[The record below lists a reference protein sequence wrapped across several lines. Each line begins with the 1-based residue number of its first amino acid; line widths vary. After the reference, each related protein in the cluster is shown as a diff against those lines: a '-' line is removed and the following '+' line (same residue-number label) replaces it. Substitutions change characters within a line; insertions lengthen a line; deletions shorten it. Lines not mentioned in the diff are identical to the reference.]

1 MERGDLVVTVRRRSL
16 RGSLAVLAARLSPL
30 VAVITAIQNRTR
42 TIQQARRARDLAK
55 KHGPGILE
63 GFSSFLAARRVF
75 DDLQRYA
82 GAPATQ
88 W

>member
-1 MERGDLVVTVRRRSL
+1 MPRKIKILNIIPEDNENEATNDEIKKSY
-16 RGSLAVLAARLSPL
+16 
-30 VAVITAIQNRTR
+30 
-42 TIQQARRARDLAK
+42 RDLAK